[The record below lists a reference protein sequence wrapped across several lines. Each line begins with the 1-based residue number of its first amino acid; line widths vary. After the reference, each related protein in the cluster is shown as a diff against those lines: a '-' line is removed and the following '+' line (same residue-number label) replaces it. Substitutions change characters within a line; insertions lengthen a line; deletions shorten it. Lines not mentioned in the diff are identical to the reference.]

1 RQAREAARAKL
12 RVADNGVAPAAG
24 AAPAHPAQDGPAG
37 QAAQAQAAGDGA
49 EVAATTPAPEAA
61 APAPKAAGTGTEPEA
76 SGAPPNEP
84 AAPPEPSSRA
94 GGAERADAPPAA
106 FRGVRLERDPARV
119 FEPLS
124 VEAPYLGGLLLDSRG
139 LVLAGSFRTDDI
151 ERGETLGAVIGAAAE
166 EAVRTA
172 ELLSI
177 GAWNGILMETDRALL
192 HVAPL
197 ERDLV
202 VLTAAER
209 GTPVG
214 WVLRTA
220 RHATE
225 LARRFLEGRP

>member
-1 RQAREAARAKL
+1 PE
-12 RVADNGVAPAAG
+12 P
-24 AAPAHPAQDGPAG
+24 
-37 QAAQAQAAGDGA
+37 QAA
-49 EVAATTPAPEAA
+49 
-61 APAPKAAGTGTEPEA
+61 
-76 SGAPPNEP
+76 EP
-84 AAPPEPSSRA
+84 AVQEPR
-94 GGAERADAPPAA
+94 GA
-106 FRGVRLERDPARV
+106 LERDPTRI

-124 VEAPYLGGLLLDSRG
+124 VEAPYLGGLLLDRRG